1 MSIEFPVPWPVEL
14 ELETGPSSDLEK
26 SGVYDQVRG
35 QEVLTGRVRF
45 GGPVVV
51 PIDGTYHPEN
61 AELQAYLKAKAG
73 SLRFALTLMSVTFPF
88 GVPPLVTAS
97 VEVSLR
103 DDTETGQTL
112 AYSVFPVNKTSARD
126 VSHGFTL
133 QPDLTIFGTGGSIGG
148 VTNSTVEHGT
158 SAYLIGGPELSPCPA
173 WRFRRTDAQ
182 DIEGT
187 TGLVMVVQVPAG
199 RTGSLS
205 VSLLASIE
213 ERFRFA
219 KRSVPLDCADPA
231 SPAVITF

>member
-1 MSIEFPVPWPVEL
+1 MPITFPVPRPVEL
-14 ELETGPSSDLEK
+14 ELETGPSSGLETY
-26 SGVYDQVRG
+26 GVYNQVRG
-35 QEVLTGRVRF
+35 QETLTGRVRF
-45 GGPVVV
+45 GGPVIA

-73 SLRFALTLMSVTFPF
+73 SLRFVLALMSITFPF

-103 DDTETGQTL
+103 DDTKTGQTL
-112 AYSVFPVNKTSARD
+112 AYSVFPANTTSAQD
-126 VSHGFTL
+126 VSHGFAL
-133 QPDLTIFGTGGSIGG
+133 KPDLTILGTGGSIGE

-158 SAYLIGGPELSPCPA
+158 KAYLIGGPELSPCPA

-187 TGLVMVVQVPAG
+187 TGLVMVVQVPAD

-219 KRSVPLDCADPA
+219 KRQVPLDCADAA
-231 SPAVITF
+231 SPAIITF